1 MQLTRPLHQALAEWP
16 QRTALVDSARRVAYG
31 ELATRIARL
40 ASLLS
45 ERGVRAGDRVAL
57 LGMNSARYVEAI
69 YAVWWAGGVVNP
81 VNIRWTAAEM
91 AWSLDDCETR
101 WLIVDKTFAP
111 QVSALREKS
120 RCLAEVL
127 YFDDGLAPAD
137 VVDVEAALVGR
148 EPMADAA
155 RQGED
160 LAALMYTGGTTGK
173 PKGVMLSHA
182 NLFIGTLSASASV
195 HREAGAVALTCA
207 PLFHVGAVGH
217 LLQLIGQAASVVLLP
232 AFDEVGIMR
241 GIAHKRAT
249 ETFLVPTMLKRLLD
263 HPRFGEFDLSSLR
276 WVLYGAAPIDE
287 GLLDQGLHAIPSAG
301 FVQFYGMT
309 ELSPV
314 ITSLPASCHLPG
326 GDKAARARLRS
337 AGRPIPMAEVAVI
350 DTDGVQLPAGQ
361 VGEIVARGPM
371 VMQGYWGQP
380 QLSAQTLRGGWMHT
394 GDLGRFD
401 DDGFLYVVDRLK
413 DMIITGGENVYSV
426 EVENVLLLMPDIA
439 ACAVIGVPDAMWG
452 ERVHAALVLKPGAEV
467 GVDQVIAYC
476 RERLAGYKCPR
487 SIEFRD
493 ALPLS
498 AAGKLLKYEVRA
510 AARAVPET
518 KTR

>member
-1 MQLTRPLHQALAEWP
+1 MQLTYPLHHALAESP
-16 QRTALVDSARRVAYG
+16 QRTALVDNSRRVAYG
-31 ELATRIARL
+31 ELAARVARL
-40 ASLLS
+40 AALLR

-91 AWSLDDCETR
+91 AWSLNDCETR
-101 WLIVDKTFAP
+101 WLIVDQAFAA
-111 QVSALREKS
+111 QVAALREKS
-120 RCLAEVL
+120 RCLAEIL
-127 YFDDGLAPAD
+127 YFGDGAAPTDA
-137 VVDVEAALVGR
+137 VDVEAELVGLV
-148 EPMADAA
+148 PVADAA
-155 RQGED
+155 RQGDD

-182 NLFIGTLSASASV
+182 NLLIGTRSASSSV
-195 HREAGAVALTCA
+195 HREPRVVALTCA

-217 LLQLIGQAASVVLLP
+217 LLQLVGQSATVVLLP
-232 AFDEVGIMR
+232 VFDEVAVMR
-241 GIAHKRAT
+241 GIADEKAT
-249 ETFLVPTMLKRLLD
+249 ETFLVPTMLKRLID
-263 HPRFGEFDLSSLR
+263 HPRFDEFDLSSLR
-276 WVLYGAAPIDE
+276 SVLYGAAPIDE
-287 GLLDQGLHAIPSAG
+287 GLLNEALRAMPSAG

-314 ITSLPASCHLPG
+314 ITALPASCHLPG
-326 GDKAARARLRS
+326 SEAARTRLRS

-350 DTDGVQLPAGQ
+350 DAEGRPLPPGQ

-380 QLSAQTLRGGWMHT
+380 KLSAQTLRGGWMHT

-413 DMIITGGENVYSV
+413 DMIITGGENVYSA
-426 EVENVLLLMPDIA
+426 EVENVLLQMPEIA
-439 ACAVIGVPDAMWG
+439 ACAVVGVPDATWG
-452 ERVHAALVLKPGAEV
+452 ERVHAALVLKPGKTV
-467 GVDQVIAYC
+467 DSDQVIAHC
-476 RERLAGYKCPR
+476 REHLAGYKCPR
-487 SIEFRD
+487 SVELRE

-510 AARAVPET
+510 SARATPEGE
-518 KTR
+518 TR

>member
-1 MQLTRPLHQALAEWP
+1 MQLTRPLHLALTDCP
-16 QRTALVDSARRVAYG
+16 HRTALVDGGRRVAYG
-31 ELATRIARL
+31 ELAARVARL
-40 ASLLS
+40 AALLRA
-45 ERGVRAGDRVAL
+45 RGVCSGDRVAL

-101 WLIVDKTFAP
+101 WLIVDQAFAA
-111 QVSALREKS
+111 QASVLREQS
-120 RCLAEVL
+120 HCLAEVL
-127 YFDDGLAPAD
+127 YFDDGVPPAD
-137 VVDVEAALVGR
+137 AVDVEAALVGLT
-148 EPMADAA
+148 PMEDAA
-155 RQGED
+155 RQRDD

-217 LLQLIGQAASVVLLP
+217 LLQLVGQAATVVLLP
-232 AFDEVGIMR
+232 AFDEVAIMR
-241 GIAHKRAT
+241 GIADERAT
-249 ETFLVPTMLKRLLD
+249 ETFLVPTMLKRLID

-276 WVLYGAAPIDE
+276 SVLYGAAPIDE
-287 GLLDQGLHAIPSAG
+287 GLLTQALCAMPSAG

-314 ITSLPASCHLPG
+314 ITALSASCHWPIV
-326 GDKAARARLRS
+326 DQAARARLRS
-337 AGRPIPMAEVAVI
+337 AGRPIPTAEVAVI
-350 DTDGVQLPAGQ
+350 DTAGQSLPPGQ

-413 DMIITGGENVYSV
+413 DMIITGGENVYSA
-426 EVENVLLLMPDIA
+426 EVENILLLMPEIA
-439 ACAVIGVPDAMWG
+439 ACAVVGVPDAMWG
-452 ERVHAALVLKPGAEV
+452 ERVHAAVVLKPGKAIN
-467 GVDQVIAYC
+467 GDRVIAHC
-476 RERLAGYKCPR
+476 REHLAGYKCPR
-487 SIEFRD
+487 SVEFRD

-510 AARAVPET
+510 SARVTPEGE
-518 KTR
+518 TR